1 MNFLALGKLHLAK
14 SLLTG
19 AAAAAA
25 AAAAVFQ
32 D

>member
-25 AAAAVFQ
+25 AAAVFQ